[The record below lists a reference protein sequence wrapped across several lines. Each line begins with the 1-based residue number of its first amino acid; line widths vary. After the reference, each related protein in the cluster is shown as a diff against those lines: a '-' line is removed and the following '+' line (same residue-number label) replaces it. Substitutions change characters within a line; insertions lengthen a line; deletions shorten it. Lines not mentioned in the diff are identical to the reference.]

1 MLGWT
6 CHSWTP
12 HVHLV
17 HLTDSLLRIS
27 GWYIVKMFVSLS
39 KWTHECY
46 YGWQTPNQAT
56 NHFSQHP
63 MYMVPTHQ
71 EVESLSPPS
80 ESGLTYE
87 LTYFD
92 QQKVVEMMFI
102 LGLWT
107 QVLGE
112 LATSAY
118 SFYVE
123 VWLPWNHHA
132 VRKSEPDPER
142 DDTEEHGGRDMRVS
156 LLGPSGPV
164 QHSQQLRAAKWVVPC
179 DATWSKRII
188 QPSTAQIT

>member
-1 MLGWT
+1 
-6 CHSWTP
+6 
-12 HVHLV
+12 
-17 HLTDSLLRIS
+17 
-27 GWYIVKMFVSLS
+27 MFVSLS

-56 NHFSQHP
+56 NHFSQHR

-80 ESGLTYE
+80 ESGLTYQ
-87 LTYFD
+87 LMYFD

-107 QVLGE
+107 RVLGK

-132 VRKSEPDPER
+132 VRKPEPDQER
-142 DDTEEHGGRDMRVS
+142 DDTEEHGGTRHASEAFSDLLVQSNTVSSWEQPNESSMWCHMEQKNHPAKHCSNYIILRNKS
-156 LLGPSGPV
+156 LL
-164 QHSQQLRAAKWVVPC
+164 C
-179 DATWSKRII
+179 
-188 QPSTAQIT
+188 